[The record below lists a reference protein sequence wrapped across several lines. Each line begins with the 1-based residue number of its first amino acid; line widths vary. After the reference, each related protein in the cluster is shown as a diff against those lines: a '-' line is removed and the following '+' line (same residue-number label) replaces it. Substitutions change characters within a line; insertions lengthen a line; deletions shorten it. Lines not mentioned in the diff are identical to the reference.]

1 MSAVTTDVRPH
12 ERITALDGLRA
23 IALTRVVVW
32 HVTGWAAATWFIAAV
47 PAMFAV
53 SGALLARSYTSRP
66 VPEVLWSRA
75 KRLFPALWCYSAV
88 VLVVSRFADAET
100 STIWT
105 FFVPLAQPTSTLGG
119 EWFTSA
125 LWYLQSY
132 LWVVLLSPILWWTSR
147 RLGTAAVAIG
157 AFFTTV
163 ASLTGFDSGTTSWQA
178 GDVVLYSTCA
188 VAGMVWLKDGIPSS
202 SKLMRACVV
211 SAFLVAAW
219 LLVRPSSD
227 LVVNNDHTLH
237 LLVGAFWS
245 ATLLAAPQWLASCA
259 RTRWARLVNAR
270 SLTVYLWH
278 SSIAWLAWQLTPAA
292 FTGLI
297 RTFVVLIATFAAIPV
312 VTATVGLVEKRDSA
326 WRTPLSLSTR
336 AVVVISVVAGLVSP
350 TVATR
355 INLASP
361 PGDQPLPPSA
371 APEIE
376 TIPVSGEVRRRSQ
389 PRDATGTDWLE
400 REQAMYE
407 LLVDTDAEMKLG
419 GTRALVVDPDGRTWF
434 GRTDNARNWPEP
446 SLVGSLTK
454 TFTTSLVMRL
464 VERGVLD
471 LDAPVGD
478 LSLSFRHREVT
489 LRQLM
494 SHTAGIPEMSRSKD
508 LASDG
513 ITPAEIIQW
522 LNERPLRFRP
532 GSRIEYSTTG
542 FAVVGV
548 VIEQATGRQFE
559 DMVESEFGQPLGYS
573 LDYFRGRYKSIGY
586 STGGIIMNMADLADW
601 IRRYAGERTVTSRP
615 WPWNIKNTTGLGIH
629 GYCPCEDG
637 EFTALGHMG
646 GRTFATVDA
655 DGYVVIIDTRGIL
668 VLDNYRRT
676 QQFAQELRLLAGGG
690 RTLKPGD

>member
-1 MSAVTTDVRPH
+1 MSALTTDARPH

-23 IALTRVVVW
+23 IALTRVVIW
-32 HVTGWAAATWFIAAV
+32 HVTGWAAATWIVAAV

-88 VLVVSRFADAET
+88 VLVVSRFADAEM
-100 STIWT
+100 STLWT
-105 FFVPLAQPTSTLGG
+105 FFVPLAPPTSTLGG

-132 LWVVLLSPILWWTSR
+132 LWVVLLSPVLWWASR
-147 RLGTAAVAIG
+147 RLGATAAAIG
-157 AFFTTV
+157 ALVTTA
-163 ASLTGFDSGTTSWQA
+163 ASLTGFDSGSTTWQV
-178 GDVVLYSTCA
+178 GDVVLYATCA
-188 VAGMVWLKDGIPSS
+188 VAGMVWLKDGIPSTDR
-202 SKLMRACVV
+202 LARACAMSALLVV
-211 SAFLVAAW
+211 GW

-245 ATLLAAPQWLASCA
+245 AALLAVPQWLASCA
-259 RTRWARLVNAR
+259 RTRWARLVNGR

-278 SSIAWLAWQLTPAA
+278 SSIAWLVWQLTPSV
-292 FTGLI
+292 FTGST
-297 RTFVVLIATFAAIPV
+297 RTVLVVVATFAAIPI
-312 VTATVGLVEKRDSA
+312 VTATVGLVEKRDSGWNSPRSVA
-326 WRTPLSLSTR
+326 ARGAT
-336 AVVVISVVAGLVSP
+336 VIAIAAALVSP
-350 TVATR
+350 PVAAR
-355 INLASP
+355 VDLSSP

-376 TIPVSGEVRRRSQ
+376 TIPVSNEVHRRSK
-389 PRDATGTDWLE
+389 PADPTGADWPE
-400 REQAMYE
+400 REQAMHD
-407 LLVDTDAEMKLG
+407 LLVRTDEDMRLG

-434 GRTDNARNWPEP
+434 GRTDDARHWHEP

-464 VERGVLD
+464 VEQGRLD

-478 LSLSFRHREVT
+478 LSLSFRHNMVT

-532 GSRIEYSTTG
+532 GSRVEYSTTG

-559 DMVESEFGQPLGYS
+559 DLIESEFGQPLGYS

-586 STGGIIMNMADLADW
+586 STGGIIMNMVDLADW
-601 IRRYAGERTVTSRP
+601 IRRYAGQRTVTSRP

-690 RTLKPGD
+690 RTMKPSD

>member
-1 MSAVTTDVRPH
+1 MSSVNSPVKPH
-12 ERITALDGLRA
+12 ERIAALDGLRA
-23 IALTRVVVW
+23 LALTRVVVW
-32 HVTGWAAATWFIAAV
+32 HVTGWIAATWVIAAV

-53 SGALLARSYTSRP
+53 SGALLARSYSSRP
-66 VPEVLWSRA
+66 ASSVLWSRA
-75 KRLFPALWCYSAV
+75 KRLFPGFWCYSV
-88 VLVVSRFADAET
+88 TVLVVSRLQKEET
-100 STIWT
+100 SATWM

-147 RLGTAAVAIG
+147 RLGAGAVAIG
-157 AFFTTV
+157 SLLTITL
-163 ASLTGFDSGTTSWQA
+163 SLTEFDSSTTTWQV

-202 SKLMRACVV
+202 DRLMRACAV
-211 SAFLVAAW
+211 SALLVAAW

-245 ATLLAAPQWLASCA
+245 AALLAVPQWLASCA
-259 RTRWARLVNAR
+259 RTRWARLVNAH

-278 SSIAWLAWQLTPAA
+278 SSIAWLAWQLTPSAL
-292 FTGLI
+292 TGSV
-297 RTFVVLIATFAAIPV
+297 RTIAVLVITFAAIPV
-312 VTATVGLVEKRDSA
+312 VTATVGLVEKRESG
-326 WRTPLSLSTR
+326 WRSPLSLSTR
-336 AVVVISVVAGLVSP
+336 VVAVITIIAVLVSP
-350 TVATR
+350 PVTTR
-355 INLASP
+355 VDLSAP

-371 APEIE
+371 APQIE
-376 TIPVSGEVRRRSQ
+376 TIPVSEEVYRRSQ
-389 PRDATGTDWLE
+389 PRDATGSDWRE
-400 REQAMYE
+400 RENAMHD
-407 LLVDTDAEMKLG
+407 LLGRTDEALKLG

-434 GRTDNARNWPEP
+434 GRTDSARNWHEP

-454 TFTTSLVMRL
+454 TFTTALVMRL
-464 VERGVLD
+464 VERGILD

-478 LSLSFRHREVT
+478 LSLSFRHGTVT

-508 LASDG
+508 LATDG
-513 ITPAEIIQW
+513 ITPTEIIQW

-548 VIEQATGRQFE
+548 VMEQATGRQFE
-559 DMVESEFGQPLGYS
+559 DLVESEFAQPLGYS

-601 IRRYAGERTVTSRP
+601 IRRYVDHRTLTLRP
-615 WPWNIKNTTGLGIH
+615 WPWSINETTGLGIH
-629 GYCPCEDG
+629 GYCPCGDG
-637 EFTALGHMG
+637 TFTALGHMG

-690 RTLKPGD
+690 RTMKPGD